1 MENIESLYVA
11 SYQLAC
17 TVDHEA
23 VLQAIQEIV
32 VNLIGSEEVGVYEM
46 SDDRTKLRLVASF
59 GLDPERFGEIGV
71 GEGTIGACAATG
83 EVYVSP
89 TNVPD
94 AEGITA
100 CVPLRIE
107 SNVIG
112 AVAIFGLLPHKPEL
126 EEADRSLIDVLAVHG
141 ATSLY
146 CSKLHAQLAGAQ

>member
-17 TVDHEA
+17 TVDHDA

-32 VNLIGSEEVGVYEM
+32 VNLIGSEEVAVYEM
-46 SDDRTKLRLVASF
+46 NADRSKMSLVASF
-59 GLDPERFGEIGV
+59 GIDPDQFAEVTV
-71 GEGTIGACAATG
+71 GEGTIGSCAATG

-89 TNVPD
+89 TNTPD
-94 AEGITA
+94 ADQLTA

-107 SNVIG
+107 DKVIG

-141 ATSLY
+141 ANSLY
-146 CSKLHAQLAGAQ
+146 CAKLHAQLAGAQ

>member
-17 TVDHEA
+17 TVDHES

-46 SDDRTKLRLVASF
+46 SADGTRLALVASF
-59 GLDPERFGEIGV
+59 GIDDGRFGEIVV
-71 GEGTIGACAATG
+71 GEGTIGTSAATG
-83 EVYVSP
+83 EIYVSP

-94 AEGITA
+94 ADGITA
-100 CVPLRIE
+100 CIPLRIE
-107 SNVIG
+107 DKVIG

-126 EEADRSLIDVLAVHG
+126 EEADRSLIDALAVHG

-146 CSKLHAQLAGAQ
+146 CSKLHARLAGAQ